1 MNIAFCTLARA
12 VADSFGLRF
21 GKRSVTRNVFY
32 HYHPAIRFVCLNK
45 FHLVT
50 EGMKMKSKLLTAML
64 LAVLTISFSAKA
76 LPPPDEAQRFA
87 MQRAAAA
94 KAKLRQA
101 EAAVGTE
108 QRTLMAE
115 HMGMMKELMDKV
127 AGMKPKAGMN
137 AQEHQ
142 DWMSQHQTLM
152 EQIMDQMM
160 AEHVL
165 MMKSCGSMHR

>member
-1 MNIAFCTLARA
+1 
-12 VADSFGLRF
+12 
-21 GKRSVTRNVFY
+21 
-32 HYHPAIRFVCLNK
+32 
-45 FHLVT
+45 
-50 EGMKMKSKLLTAML
+50 MKSKLITAVL
-64 LAVLTISFSAKA
+64 LAGLTTSFSASA
-76 LPPPDEAQRFA
+76 LPPPDEAQRLG

-101 EAAVGTE
+101 EAAVGKE
-108 QRTLMAE
+108 QQSLMAE

-142 DWMSQHQTLM
+142 EWMSQHQILM
-152 EQIMDQMM
+152 EQMMEQMM